1 VAADPDRDLTLSEID
16 PSNEVLD
23 PALKVLEQSRRRILI
38 VDAVGLGT
46 TLEAGILRSEL
57 MRTIP
62 ESRESEDVA
71 SLYDGSRDPSGFPV
85 VARWPVGLNPHRNRH
100 PEIQAA

>member
-1 VAADPDRDLTLSEID
+1 LNGSYWRRKRGKWRDKPESYSEYHLYLNVAADSDRDLTLSEID

-46 TLEAGILRSEL
+46 T
-57 MRTIP
+57 
-62 ESRESEDVA
+62 SRPASSGA
-71 SLYDGSRDPSGFPV
+71 SL
-85 VARWPVGLNPHRNRH
+85 
-100 PEIQAA
+100 